1 VHAKAST
8 KCPYLTLESPHH
20 QRQGCQSATREIPNH
35 RAATRTVA
43 GADNLLSIDILPVL
57 PEASPCMPQKADL
70 SKSEPARHRFLKPI
84 HNVKDGALPGSYITD
99 TPMAHR
105 KLVIFIPGDMYR
117 PRPRETRRK
126 LVEPIGIEPMT

>member
-20 QRQGCQSATREIPNH
+20 QRQGCQPAPREIPNR
-35 RAATRTVA
+35 RAATQTVA

-57 PEASPCMPQKADL
+57 PEPSPSPPQEVNL
-70 SKSEPARHRFLKPI
+70 SKPEPARHRFLKPI
-84 HNVKDGALPGSYITD
+84 HNVKDGAEAPRFAA
-99 TPMAHR
+99 AHMHNR

-117 PRPRETRRK
+117 PRPRKMRRK